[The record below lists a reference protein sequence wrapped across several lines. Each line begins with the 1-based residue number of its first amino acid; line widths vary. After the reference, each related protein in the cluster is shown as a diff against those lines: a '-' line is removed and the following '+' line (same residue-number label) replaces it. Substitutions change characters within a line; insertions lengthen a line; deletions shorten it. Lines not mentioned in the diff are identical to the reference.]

1 MVEFLGN
8 NLKLRFD
15 YEGRYGHW
23 SNVVLCCTQDRMYE
37 ATESCLA
44 ELCEHYSDVDASYLD
59 DWAVQLCQAI
69 IKAAGFGYIDH
80 MGKRDLVFDIG
91 RFLEA
96 DVVEELKFYDDE
108 CEEHENM

>member
-15 YEGRYGHW
+15 YEDSYGHL

-37 ATESCLA
+37 ATKSCLA

-69 IKAAGFGYIDH
+69 IKAAGSGYIDH
-80 MGKRDLVFDIG
+80 IGKRDLVFDIG
-91 RFLEA
+91 WFLEE
-96 DVVEELKFYDDE
+96 DVVEKLKFYDDE
-108 CEEHENM
+108 YEEYENM